1 MAANKLADS
10 DVHPAVDHKDLD
22 NLKSSISISEFIAY
36 VGVSPISSF
45 FFRSPCS
52 VSFFL
57 FRCSINHLLDSPPTN
72 RRPISSATSVCRFRQ
87 KVDLHVVIASKSLFF
102 ERLNGTK

>member
-10 DVHPAVDHKDLD
+10 DVHPAIEYKDLD

-36 VGVSPISSF
+36 VGVSPISCF

-52 VSFFL
+52 VSFFCFVVRL
-57 FRCSINHLLDSPPTN
+57 ITLIHRPRIGVLLVQL
-72 RRPISSATSVCRFRQ
+72 RQSVNLG
-87 KVDLHVVIASKSLFF
+87 KK
-102 ERLNGTK
+102 